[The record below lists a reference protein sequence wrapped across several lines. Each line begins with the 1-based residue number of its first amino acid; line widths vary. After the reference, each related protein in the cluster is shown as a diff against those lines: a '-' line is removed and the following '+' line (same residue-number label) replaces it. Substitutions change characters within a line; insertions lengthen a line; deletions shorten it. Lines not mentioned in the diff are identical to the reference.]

1 MGMIRRPWW
10 TEATGQIWPGC
21 RGYTPTLS
29 KDVLGFLRWKIVL
42 FDSIVSPLL
51 YWGIRT
57 HTYPRVS
64 TPCWPRLCDFWL
76 SVRNHITFYIVKLS
90 YKYATGFNGLN
101 IQKAKWLHFIT
112 FERRDKG
119 VLVIKILKNLS
130 FARNF

>member
-1 MGMIRRPWW
+1 
-10 TEATGQIWPGC
+10 
-21 RGYTPTLS
+21 
-29 KDVLGFLRWKIVL
+29 
-42 FDSIVSPLL
+42 
-51 YWGIRT
+51 
-57 HTYPRVS
+57 
-64 TPCWPRLCDFWL
+64 
-76 SVRNHITFYIVKLS
+76 VKLS